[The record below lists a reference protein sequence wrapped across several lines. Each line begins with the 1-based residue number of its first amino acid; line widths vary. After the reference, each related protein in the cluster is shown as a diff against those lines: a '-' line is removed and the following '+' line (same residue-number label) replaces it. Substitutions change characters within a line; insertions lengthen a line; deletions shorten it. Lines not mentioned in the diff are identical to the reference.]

1 MLDPGIQ
8 LERGRSLLD
17 NPGDVPV
24 DDIRDY
30 VDRSIEREKR
40 RLDAERDAALADQKR
55 IADAERQARE
65 TAENARAAADV
76 ARRKLRNR
84 LVAAASAAVIAV
96 SALILSQYAWLRSQR
111 ELALANQALAEGLLN
126 NLDLTPDR
134 PLTERQRNTLWKL
147 ATSPEAVHRH
157 FISILSASPEEVAR
171 VAARFG
177 AVSRSL
183 GLQWPSPAEAEQL
196 LSRATAAVEKADARS
211 EASVILSGELAA
223 RLTGVQ
229 IQQAVAFTLQRI
241 SQTKDPIV
249 ARMLAD
255 ASQALETKLTEAQA
269 KEVLAWAV
277 QQSGQT
283 TNPFALSSL
292 IRTTEKLPATLTEE
306 QAHQM
311 LVQALQQ
318 LGQATSPYALRDL
331 A

>member
-1 MLDPGIQ
+1 
-8 LERGRSLLD
+8 
-17 NPGDVPV
+17 
-24 DDIRDY
+24 

-241 SQTKDPIV
+241 SQTKDRRKPGAGDKADRGPGEGGTRLGGAAERSNHQSV
-249 ARMLAD
+249 RPFLAD
-255 ASQALETKLTEAQA
+255 PHDREIAGNANRGA
-269 KEVLAWAV
+269 
-277 QQSGQT
+277 GT
-283 TNPFALSSL
+283 TNARPGAAAAWSS
-292 IRTTEKLPATLTEE
+292 
-306 QAHQM
+306 H
-311 LVQALQQ
+311 
-318 LGQATSPYALRDL
+318 
-331 A
+331 